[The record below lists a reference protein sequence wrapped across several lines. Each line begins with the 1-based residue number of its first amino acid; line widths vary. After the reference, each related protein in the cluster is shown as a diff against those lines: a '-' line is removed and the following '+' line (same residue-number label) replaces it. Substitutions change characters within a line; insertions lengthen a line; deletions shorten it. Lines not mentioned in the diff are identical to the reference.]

1 VKTSI
6 TEGQYPAQVPPA
18 NSSLRQR
25 LDIGDML
32 WLLMLWGA
40 VGLLFWKT
48 LCVGEFWWTD
58 ESRHAMNG
66 VFFFDLWQDMP
77 LRAPYEYALQYFAQY
92 PALALNWYPP
102 FFPVVESIFFAA
114 FGITE
119 SSARLAILSFVLVGV
134 TAWYAWARPIWGREA
149 AILSCLLYLSAP
161 GVLDWTRSVMLEAPA
176 IAMIIVS
183 ILAFDRYLA
192 NPNFR
197 RAGITGL
204 ALSCTLLLK
213 QTTVFIL
220 PALLAYVILTGRW
233 RLLWR
238 REALLAYAMVSAAI
252 ALLAL
257 HALKFG
263 SVPVNSF
270 VSLFGSNS
278 SELFN
283 PARWGQFWSAL
294 WDVSGLPLSL
304 AIFGGFLLR
313 ISAKGTPQDLLIFF
327 WLGASYLFTTVV
339 IGGGPGNVPRYT
351 LYALPALTL
360 LACMPLSPA
369 VIGNANIRRVVFM
382 LLVMLAGWNSY
393 VAWSKPHPYVTGYK
407 QAAEFVVGQENTGLI
422 LFAGKH
428 DGNFIFN
435 LRALDP
441 KKEKAV
447 LRADKILVSMAVH
460 KSFGTVSY
468 VQSTEDVVR
477 LIDRF
482 GIGIIVIES
491 RDVVDLPEFKLLA
504 QALDDPRFQM
514 IQEIPVLTNVPEFS
528 DLSIRV
534 YRYLEKKEQA
544 GDLVIPLPHMGMEIK
559 LKPRGSAS
567 P

>member
-1 VKTSI
+1 M
-6 TEGQYPAQVPPA
+6 TEGQYSVPVLP
-18 NSSLRQR
+18 NRSSLRQR
-25 LDIGDML
+25 LDIDDTLSLLIL
-32 WLLMLWGA
+32 WAA

-48 LCVGEFWWTD
+48 LYAGEFWWTD

-66 VFFFDLWQDMP
+66 VFFLDLWQDMP

-102 FFPVVESIFFAA
+102 FFPVVESAFFAV

-119 SSARLAILSFVLVGV
+119 FSARLTVLVFALIGV
-134 TAWYAWARPIWGREA
+134 TAWYAWVRPIWGRPA

-161 GVLDWTRSVMLEAPA
+161 GLLDWTRSVMLEVPA

-183 ILAFDRYLA
+183 ILAFDRYLDH
-192 NPNFR
+192 PSLK
-197 RAGITGL
+197 RAGLAGL

-220 PALLAYVILTGRW
+220 PALLAYALVTGRW

-238 REALLAYAMVSAAI
+238 REALLAYAIVSIAI
-252 ALLAL
+252 AFLAV

-263 SVPVNSF
+263 SVPVSSF

-278 SELFN
+278 SQLLS

-294 WDVSGLPLSL
+294 WDVCGLPLIL
-304 AIFGGFLLR
+304 AILVGVAFRLLR
-313 ISAKGTPQDLLIFF
+313 TKGALQDPLIFL

-351 LYALPALTL
+351 MYALPALTL
-360 LACMPLSPA
+360 LACMPLSRPIMEN
-369 VIGNANIRRVVFM
+369 VHIRRVAFM
-382 LLVMLAGWNSY
+382 FLITLVGWNSY
-393 VAWSKPHPYVTGYK
+393 AAWAKPHPYVTGYK
-407 QAAEFVVGQENTGLI
+407 QMAEFVARQEDTGLI

-428 DGNFIFN
+428 DGNFIFH

-441 KKEKAV
+441 RKEKAV

-482 GIGIIVIES
+482 GIGVIVIES
-491 RDVVDLPEFKLLA
+491 RDIVDLPEFKLLA
-504 QALDDPRFQM
+504 KALDDPRFQV
-514 IQEIPVLTNVPEFS
+514 IQEIPILTNVPEFS
-528 DLSIRV
+528 DLSIRA
-534 YRYLEKKEQA
+534 YRYLAKKEQA

-559 LKPRGSAS
+559 LKPRENTHR
-567 P
+567 

>member
-1 VKTSI
+1 M
-6 TEGQYPAQVPPA
+6 TEGQYSVQVPPK
-18 NSSLRQR
+18 SDPSRQR
-25 LDIGDML
+25 FDIGDTLSLLLL
-32 WLLMLWGA
+32 WVA
-40 VGLLFWKT
+40 VVLLFWKT
-48 LCVGEFWWTD
+48 LHAGEFWWTD

-102 FFPVVESIFFAA
+102 FFAVVESAFFAV
-114 FGITE
+114 FGIRE
-119 SSARLAILSFVLVGV
+119 FSARLTVMGFTLLGV
-134 TAWYAWARPIWGREA
+134 TAWYAWVRPIWGRA
-149 AILSCLLYLSAP
+149 TAILSCLLYLSAP
-161 GVLDWTRSVMLEAPA
+161 GVLDWTRSVMLEVPA

-183 ILAFDRYLA
+183 ILAFDRYLSR
-192 NPNFR
+192 PNLR
-197 RAGITGL
+197 SAGLVGL
-204 ALSCTLLLK
+204 ALSSTLLLK

-220 PALLAYVILTGRW
+220 PALLAYALLTGRW

-238 REALLAYAMVSAAI
+238 LEALLAYVMVSIAI
-252 ALLAL
+252 AFLTL

-278 SELFN
+278 QLFS

-294 WDVSGLPLSL
+294 WNVCELPLSL
-304 AIFGGFLLR
+304 AIFCGAAYRLVT
-313 ISAKGTPQDLLIFF
+313 KGTLQDSLILF
-327 WLGASYLFTTVV
+327 WLAASYIFTSVV
-339 IGGGPGNVPRYT
+339 VGGGPGNVPRYT
-351 LYALPALTL
+351 MYALPALAL
-360 LACMPLSPA
+360 LACMPLSRTTTE
-369 VIGNANIRRVVFM
+369 NANIRRIAFI
-382 LLVMLAGWNSY
+382 LLIALSGWNSY
-393 VAWSKPHPYVTGYK
+393 AAWTKPHPYVTGYK
-407 QAAEFVVGQENTGLI
+407 QAADLVTRQEDTGLI

-441 KKEKAV
+441 EKEKAV

-460 KSFGTVSY
+460 KSFGMVSY
-468 VQSTEDVVR
+468 VQSTDDVIQ
-477 LIDRF
+477 LIDRY
-482 GIGIIVIES
+482 GIGIVVIES

-504 QALDDPRFQM
+504 QALDDPRFQI
-514 IQEIPVLTNVPEFS
+514 IQEIPILSNVPEFS
-528 DLSIRV
+528 DLAVRV

-559 LKPRGSAS
+559 LKPRGSVA